1 MRLLASTEIDKIDP
15 DHFMAILGKR
25 VLHPGGRHST
35 EELFKRA
42 GFRAKQRVLDA
53 GCGVGTTALE
63 VARRFGASVTA
74 ADVSALMLK
83 RARGNIRRAGLGAQ
97 VIVEWG
103 DIMALPHEDNAFDRV
118 LAEAVVL
125 LVDRAA
131 AVSELVRV
139 CKLGGRVLTTEFFWL
154 SRPTVT
160 AQGYMEDLAPGL
172 RLDSSDNWVQLYRDA
187 GLTDVQT
194 SVGPFELMT
203 PGAFLRDEG
212 LINSLALMG
221 RTLTRSTYL
230 KRMFW
235 LMPRILQALP
245 YLGYIAIWGV
255 KPVVLSSQSA

>member
-1 MRLLASTEIDKIDP
+1 MLSFTDTEIDKIDP

-25 VLHPGGRHST
+25 VLHPGGRRST
-35 EELFKRA
+35 EELFQRA
-42 GFRAKQRVLDA
+42 DFRARQRVLDV

-74 ADVSALMLK
+74 ADVSPLMLECA
-83 RARGNIRRAGLGAQ
+83 RANVRQTGLGTQ
-97 VIVEWG
+97 VVVERG
-103 DIMALPHEDNAFDRV
+103 DILALPYKDNTFDRV

-125 LVDRAA
+125 LVDRATA
-131 AVSELVRV
+131 ARELVRV
-139 CKLGGRVLTTEFFWL
+139 CKSDGRVLTTEFFWRN
-154 SRPTVT
+154 RPTVN
-160 AQGYMEDLAPGL
+160 AQRYLEEMAPGL
-172 RLDSSDNWVQLYRDA
+172 RLDTTDNWAQLYRDV

-212 LINSLALMG
+212 LKNSFTLMG
-221 RTLTRSTYL
+221 RALTRSAYL

-245 YLGYIAIWGV
+245 YLGYIAISGV
-255 KPVVLSSQSA
+255 KPA